1 MHFNQYSHLALRG
14 AKMTTDWFIYHF
26 DGWKSQIIHKHT
38 PNKYKKYKM
47 APRKEN
53 RSERRRIATEREKKR
68 IEAFNQQVERIREL
82 VCPEMSCPTK
92 SKILRAAVDRLN
104 YLESLAEKLSSMD
117 QNYETQNFETSKE
130 TAFENENSSGY
141 NSDEAP
147 VNYSQQC
154 ELSNDAFPQEFY
166 NPYYQE
172 TNISP
177 EQYQATVE
185 QHQATDYLQA
195 DYQSI
200 TANAVELNLESKQE
214 SYDNFFRQFLQE

>member
-1 MHFNQYSHLALRG
+1 MHFNQFSHLVLCR
-14 AKMTTDWFIYHF
+14 AKHGHKLVYIPNMW
-26 DGWKSQIIHKHT
+26 WKSQI
-38 PNKYKKYKM
+38 KYIYDQIRLKTAKM

-104 YLESLAEKLSSMD
+104 YLENLAEKLSTID
-117 QNYETQNFETSKE
+117 QNFEIQQNYEAKE
-130 TAFENENSSGY
+130 TENENSSGY

-154 ELSNDAFPQEFY
+154 ELSNDTYPQEFY

-172 TNISP
+172 SVLPETT
-177 EQYQATVE
+177 EQYHTSVE
-185 QHQATDYLQA
+185 QHQATDYFE
-195 DYQSI
+195 
-200 TANAVELNLESKQE
+200 ANTVELQIQDKQE

>member
-1 MHFNQYSHLALRG
+1 
-14 AKMTTDWFIYHF
+14 
-26 DGWKSQIIHKHT
+26 
-38 PNKYKKYKM
+38 M

-104 YLESLAEKLSSMD
+104 YLENLAEKLSTMEQNFEVQ
-117 QNYETQNFETSKE
+117 QNYETKE
-130 TAFENENSSGY
+130 TENENSSGY

-147 VNYSQQC
+147 INYSQQC
-154 ELSNDAFPQEFY
+154 DLSNDTYPQEFY

-172 TNISP
+172 PVLP
-177 EQYQATVE
+177 ETTEQIHTCVE
-185 QHQATDYLQA
+185 QHQATDYFE
-195 DYQSI
+195 
-200 TANAVELNLESKQE
+200 ANTVELQIQAKQE